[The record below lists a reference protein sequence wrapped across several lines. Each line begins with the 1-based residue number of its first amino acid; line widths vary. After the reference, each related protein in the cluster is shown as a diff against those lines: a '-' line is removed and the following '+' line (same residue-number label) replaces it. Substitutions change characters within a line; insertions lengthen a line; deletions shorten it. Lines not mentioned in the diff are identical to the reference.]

1 MIDYLVIFWY
11 YLFMSYLEHAVI
23 AYANYFQFE
32 PAMVIRN
39 EEVHSRM
46 LLWCTSGH
54 GDVICDGTQYSLSE
68 RRFLFLPW
76 KHSITYRADRVD
88 PFRLAGVHLI
98 PFYSPELPFR
108 AKVVHNREQ
117 KWWEE
122 CQVTD
127 IHLPNMAGILSG
139 SFTDPP
145 GGLQQLA
152 TYTINRYL
160 SGGYSRRIAHHLA
173 TLLLD
178 ELKDANRLLSNS
190 LKEGDLSRMD
200 RITDHIIRNLHGEMS
215 LEQLCRIG
223 AVSPSTLRRLFVKA
237 KGVSPYEWVL
247 GARIERARYL
257 LRTTSYP
264 IERICAEVGFPDP
277 SYFTRVFKGR
287 TGVSPSLYRRTAI
300 RI

>member
-1 MIDYLVIFWY
+1 MVIFWY

-54 GDVICDGTQYSLSE
+54 GEVIIEGSQYSLSVGS
-68 RRFLFLPW
+68 FLFLPW

-98 PFYSPELPFR
+98 PCYSPELPFR
-108 AKVVHNREQ
+108 AKVIHNREQ

-122 CQVTD
+122 GQVTD
-127 IHLPNMAGILSG
+127 IHIPSLSGVLSG
-139 SFTDPP
+139 SFTHRS
-145 GGLQQLA
+145 GGLKQIA
-152 TYTINRYL
+152 TYSIDRYL
-160 SGGYSRRIAHHLA
+160 SGGYSRRTAHYLA

-178 ELKDANRLLSNS
+178 ELKDTNRLQSRT
-190 LKEGDLSRMD
+190 LKEGELSRMD
-200 RITDHIIRNLHGEMS
+200 RITDYIINHLDRDIS

-247 GARIERARYL
+247 GARMERARYL

-264 IERICAEVGFPDP
+264 IERICTEVGFFDP
-277 SYFTRVFKGR
+277 SYFTKVFKGR
-287 TGVSPSLYRRTAI
+287 TGASPSVYRRDAI